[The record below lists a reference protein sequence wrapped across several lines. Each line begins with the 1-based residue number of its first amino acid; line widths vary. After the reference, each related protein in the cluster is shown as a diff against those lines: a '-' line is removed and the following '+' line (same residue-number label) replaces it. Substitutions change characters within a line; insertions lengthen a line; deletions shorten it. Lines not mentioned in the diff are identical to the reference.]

1 MAEALIVTAAG
12 LAIAIAT
19 LVPYNYFLA
28 RAEQALDTAF
38 FLLLTLVI
46 LAVGLAAGP
55 TRAAEPDPFAPIL
68 HALDYLGVDYPG
80 AVKDGKVL
88 DQGEYEEQLEFATG
102 VRTMIAGLPARPE
115 RAALEATAAG
125 LVGAIKDKHPGEEVA
140 AIAGDLRR
148 RIIDIYE
155 VRVAPRQV
163 PDLRPAAAD
172 YTTHCAVCHG
182 AAGRGDGPAAKGLT
196 PPPADLTDAARMGQH
211 SVFGLYNT
219 ITLGIKGTAM
229 TGFAPLSDSQRWAL
243 AFHVSTLATGGE
255 ARDRGAALWK
265 SGVGKTELRD
275 LRALVMATPRDV
287 AARAGSDGAAVL
299 AYLRSEPAAL
309 ATGRE
314 SPIDFSA
321 RVLAE
326 SLDAYRRGDAAQAHQ
341 LAVTSYL
348 DGFELVEAPLD
359 GVDRGLRTR
368 VEGAMLRYRTLIQS
382 RAPKETVET
391 EARAILSLLET
402 ARQRLDAARLSPATT
417 FTSALVILLREGL
430 EAVLVLA
437 ALIAMLIK
445 SGRREALRYVHAGW
459 IAALGLGG
467 LTWLAASYVVTV
479 SGASREVTEGVTALV
494 AAAMLLYV
502 GFWMHRHAH
511 AARWKAYLET
521 RVESALSGRTLWALA
536 AVSFVAVYREA
547 FETVLFY
554 QALWIE
560 AGPEGR
566 VAVGGGFVAAV
577 VGLVLLAWL
586 MLKLGLRLP
595 VGWFFGVGSAL
606 MAVLAVVLAGKGIA
620 ALQHAGKVPVGALDL
635 PAIPS
640 LGVYPTWQGV
650 ITQLALTL
658 LIVGA
663 FAYSRRRERRPA

>member
-38 FLLLTLVI
+38 FLVLTLVI

-163 PDLRPAAAD
+163 PDLRLAAAD

-229 TGFAPLSDSQRWAL
+229 SGFAPLTDSQRWAL

-391 EARAILSLLET
+391 EARVVLSLLDT

-566 VAVGGGFVAAV
+566 VAVGAGFVAAV